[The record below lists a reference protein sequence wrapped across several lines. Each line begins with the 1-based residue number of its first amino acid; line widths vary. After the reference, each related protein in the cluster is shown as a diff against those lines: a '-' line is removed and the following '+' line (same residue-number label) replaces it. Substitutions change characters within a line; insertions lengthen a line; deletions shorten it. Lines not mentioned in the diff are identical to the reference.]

1 MLKKVLFN
9 FKKFFKKYDNIVN
22 YFNEDKK
29 TKDKGDIIMNKEGFY
44 NALDV
49 AQYVINYAIER
60 GKPVSNLKLQKILY
74 YIQAAFLV
82 EEDTPCYNEK
92 ILNWR
97 HGPVVK
103 EVYDNYREYVDKD
116 IKDIQKGYHKLI
128 FDKKEVEF
136 KFEYIEFS
144 SNNIKDTH
152 KIIMKKVIDAY
163 LDKDAWELVERTH
176 QEEPWKNYS
185 SRNSEISSE
194 SIKDYFNKNKSRI
207 YGG

>member
-1 MLKKVLFN
+1 MLKKVLYN

-29 TKDKGDIIMNKEGFY
+29 TKDKGDIIMSKEGFY

-49 AQYVINYAIER
+49 AQYVINYAIEQ

-82 EEDTPCYNEK
+82 EKGVPCFKEQ

-103 EVYDNYREYVDKD
+103 EVYDEYKD
-116 IKDIQKGYHKLI
+116 YANNEISDIQKGYYKLLLDKNNLKFVTKFEEFEQSKISEEDKKLI
-128 FDKKEVEF
+128 
-136 KFEYIEFS
+136 
-144 SNNIKDTH
+144 N
-152 KIIMKKVIDAY
+152 KVIDSY
-163 LDKDAWELVERTH
+163 LNIDAWELVRRTH
-176 QEEPWKNYS
+176 LEDPWGKESERNGNISTDSIKNYF
-185 SRNSEISSE
+185 
-194 SIKDYFNKNKSRI
+194 KTNKNKI